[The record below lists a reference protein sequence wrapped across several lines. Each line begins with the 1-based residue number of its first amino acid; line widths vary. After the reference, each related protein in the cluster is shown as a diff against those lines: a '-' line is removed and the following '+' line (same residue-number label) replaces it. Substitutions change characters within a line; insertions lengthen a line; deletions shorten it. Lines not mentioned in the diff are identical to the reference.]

1 MAGELKLTK
10 MSPSS
15 GTDIDIEANI
25 TVGTDAI
32 PKALEVK
39 GNLTVGVDIEGSGD
53 LTIGGDVTAENFHA
67 TQTPTLDTH
76 LITKAYLED
85 VGGMSQG
92 YLYGFEISNGSIP
105 DSEIDIEPGICKDS
119 TNTRPITLSAGT
131 TIDITASGAGGLD
144 TGTVANDTWY
154 YIWAIYSTSTGM
166 ADAMFSASATSP
178 TMPSGYDYKRRVRGA
193 VLTDGTA
200 DIITF
205 DQIDNYFIF
214 TSKIVELDTLTPA
227 TSKTNLTVS
236 IPDSLT
242 VMGLYHILIRDSTAS
257 YINIFGYNQSDAAPA
272 QDECDFITEAGNM
285 TGLEFQRI
293 TNNASI
299 SYRSSNAAMDNF
311 TISTIGFI
319 DPAQD

>member
-1 MAGELKLTK
+1 MAAELRLTK
-10 MSPSS
+10 IVPTDGENINIEGNLII
-15 GTDIDIEANI
+15 GTDLAQ
-25 TVGTDAI
+25 
-32 PKALEVK
+32 KALDVT
-39 GNLTVGVDIEGSGD
+39 GNLNVDSNIVGLGD
-53 LTIGGDVTAENFHA
+53 LDIGGDIIADNISIRN
-67 TQTPTLDTH
+67 TPTLDNH
-76 LITKAYLED
+76 LITKAYLESTE
-85 VGGMSQG
+85 GMPEG
-92 YLYGFEISNGSIP
+92 YLYGFEISNGTDP
-105 DSEIDIEPGICKDS
+105 DSEINIEPGVCKDL
-119 TNTRPITLSAGT
+119 TNTRPIILSAGT
-131 TIDITASGAGGLD
+131 TIDITLSGAGGLD